1 MKQIIKKIRFLSAI
15 LLLFLTGCWS
25 SHEIE
30 ERGLTFG
37 MGFDK
42 GKETSLE
49 KKFDKVGGYYPKK
62 DRMTITYQYVNEQ
75 AAGSQAAGGGGGTGQ
90 KSYINVYE
98 TGDSVQQITTEIALR
113 KDRPVYSPH
122 IKVIVIAADLL
133 RTYSFDEL
141 LDQPLRDNEIRPSSL
156 VLVTRGRARDT
167 LELKETG
174 EMPAFRLRK
183 IVENDYQAK
192 KILPPVTLA
201 KMIGKMR
208 AGQSYLIQNVVGA
221 EGEIKY
227 AGAAAING
235 KTNKL
240 LGFLNE
246 QDLDGVM
253 WIIGQGRGGTVKSY
267 DPKTKKLL
275 AFSVE
280 SINSKIKPIVKGN
293 RISFQVHIASE
304 GHLAEKWSAADK
316 AFDNKFLE
324 RTERKSAQ
332 TVKKLVEKATR
343 KMQKEYKADLAGF
356 GNELRIKHPRLWDK
370 LRNNWDETFTE
381 IPITIHVQFK
391 IKDYGTL
398 GQH

>member
-1 MKQIIKKIRFLSAI
+1 MKKIRFLSAI

-25 SHEIE
+25 NHEIE

-49 KKFDKVGGYYPKK
+49 KKFDKAGGYYPKK
-62 DRMTITYQYVNEQ
+62 DRITITYQYVNEQ
-75 AAGSQAAGGGGGTGQ
+75 AAGGSGGTGQ

-113 KDRPVYSPH
+113 KGPVYGSH
-122 IKVIVIAADLL
+122 LKVIVIAADLL

-141 LDQPLRDNEIRPSSL
+141 LDQPLRDDEIRPSSI

-174 EMPAFRLRK
+174 EMPAFHLRK
-183 IVENDYQAK
+183 IVENAYQAK

-201 KMIGKMR
+201 KMMGKMR
-208 AGQSYLIQNVVGA
+208 AGTSYLIQNVASA
-221 EGEIKY
+221 EGEVKY

-240 LGFLNE
+240 IGFLNE
-246 QDLDGVM
+246 HDLDGVM

-275 AFSVE
+275 ALSVE

-293 RISFQVHIASE
+293 RIAFQVHITSE
-304 GHLAEKWSAADK
+304 GHLAEKWSAAEK

-332 TVKKLVEKATR
+332 TVKKLAEKATR

-370 LRNNWDETFTE
+370 LKNNWDERFTE
-381 IPITIHVQFK
+381 IPITIHVQFT